1 MKNFEF
7 IAKAKYFILG
17 SVIVLL
23 IGVIMMFVNGG
34 LKMGLDF
41 TGGSLMTIQMG
52 EEYKEADI
60 KQAFNDQGID
70 EIQITTSSEDVG
82 IAIVR
87 MKTIEDGEEE
97 TQVRLDVMD
106 SIREN
111 YSKAE
116 MTSVERVGGI
126 ASGEMIQS
134 AVWASLIACVLM
146 LVYITIRF
154 ELLSGLAAV
163 IALFHDMFMM
173 IAFMS
178 IFNLTINSSFVA
190 AVLTIF
196 GYSIND
202 TIVMFDRIRENR
214 KRLSRKEYSFE
225 KVVNKSVR
233 DTMARSINT
242 SFTTLVAI
250 SVLYILGVDSI
261 KEFSLPII
269 VGLISGTYSSIFIA
283 APIWNKFN
291 DVPFFNRK
299 AKYKGKKGLKTR
311 KV

>member
-7 IAKAKYFILG
+7 ISKAKYFVLG

-23 IGVIMMFVNGG
+23 IGVVMMFVNGG

-52 EEYKEADI
+52 EKYDEADI

-70 EIQITTSSEDVG
+70 EIQITTSNEDDGV
-82 IAIVR
+82 AIVR
-87 MKTIEDGEEE
+87 MKTIEDGAEE

-106 SIREN
+106 SIIEN
-111 YSKAE
+111 YPKAE
-116 MTSVERVGGI
+116 MISVERVGGI

-134 AVWASLIACVLM
+134 AIWASLIACVLM

-154 ELLSGLAAV
+154 ELLSGIAAV
-163 IALFHDMFMM
+163 IALFHDMFIM
-173 IAFMS
+173 IAFMA

-190 AVLTIF
+190 AILTIF

-225 KVVNKSVR
+225 EVVNKSIR

-250 SVLYILGVDSI
+250 ATLYIFGVDSI

-283 APIWNKFN
+283 SPIWNKFN
-291 DVPFFNRK
+291 NAPIFNKK
-299 AKYKGKKGLKTR
+299 AKYNGKKGLKTR